1 MPFAKIHS
9 AGDWTAR
16 FGTGGETA
24 AVTIGNF
31 DGVHLGH
38 QKILRD
44 TCELAARMRAMAVVL
59 TFYPHP
65 ACILRPAQAPLLLM
79 TLDQRLAAIEKL
91 NLHAALVLPF
101 DETLAKMSAEDFV
114 RKFLKETL
122 EASAVVIGN
131 NFRFG
136 RGQQGDA
143 KFLDMMGLDVYPS
156 PPVEVD
162 GVPVSSL
169 GHSTGCR
176 RRARGRRGANAGR
189 PFSLAGEIV
198 AGTGQGRK
206 LIVPTLNLGT
216 QQELLPKL
224 GVYATETIVG
234 GETYRSATNVGTR
247 PTFDGQRLA
256 IESHLLDFSGELTNG
271 EMEVRFL
278 KRLRDE
284 QKFSSPEES
293 PCPGPAR
300 YRTGPRIFPHF
311 ECREFRRLRGNQEET
326 HRVSRFTNHESRF
339 TSHESQVTSSAGNPR
354 KARRPP
360 SA

>member
-65 ACILRPAQAPLLLM
+65 ARILRPAQAPLLLM

-114 RKFLKETL
+114 RKFLKETI

-162 GVPVSSL
+162 GVPVSSSAIRL
-169 GHSTGCR
+169 AVAEGR
-176 RRARGRRGANAGR
+176 VEDAARMLGR

-284 QKFSSPEES
+284 QKFSSPEELR
-293 PCPGPAR
+293 AQVLR
-300 YRTGPRIFPHF
+300 DIEQAHEFFRIS
-311 ECREFRRLRGNQEET
+311 N
-326 HRVSRFTNHESRF
+326 
-339 TSHESQVTSSAGNPR
+339 AGNFG
-354 KARRPP
+354 A
-360 SA
+360 

>member
-1 MPFAKIHS
+1 MPLAKFYS
-9 AGDWTAR
+9 AGEWSAR
-16 FGTGGETA
+16 FAASPKPA

-44 TCELAARMRAMAVVL
+44 TRELAARTEALAVVL

-65 ACILRPAQAPLLLM
+65 ARILRPAQAPLLLM
-79 TLDQRLAAIEKL
+79 TLEQRLAAIERMGL
-91 NLHAALVLPF
+91 DAALVLPF
-101 DETLAKMSAEDFV
+101 DEKLAKVSAEDFV
-114 RKFLKETL
+114 RHFLIETL
-122 EASAVVIGN
+122 KACAVVTGN

-136 RGQQGDA
+136 REQQGDA
-143 KFLDMMGLDVYPS
+143 KLLARMGLDVHPA

-162 GVPVSSL
+162 GIAVSSSAIRL
-169 GHSTGCR
+169 AVAEGR
-176 RRARGRRGANAGR
+176 MEDAARMLGR

-206 LIVPTLNLGT
+206 LVVPTLNLRT

-234 GETYRSATNVGTR
+234 GEAYRSATNVGTR

-256 IESHLLDFSGELTNG
+256 IESHLLDFSGNLTSG

-284 QKFSSPEES
+284 QKFSSPAELRVQVLRDIEQAKAYFRAPSFES
-293 PCPGPAR
+293 P
-300 YRTGPRIFPHF
+300 
-311 ECREFRRLRGNQEET
+311 
-326 HRVSRFTNHESRF
+326 
-339 TSHESQVTSSAGNPR
+339 
-354 KARRPP
+354 K
-360 SA
+360 

>member
-1 MPFAKIHS
+1 MEFVKLYS
-9 AGDWTAR
+9 AEQWPAR
-16 FGTGGETA
+16 FGSARKPA

-44 TCELAARMRAMAVVL
+44 TRELAARTQAMAVVL

-65 ACILRPAQAPLLLM
+65 ARVLRPAQAPLLLM
-79 TLDQRLAAIEKL
+79 TLDQRLAAINKIG
-91 NLHAALVLPF
+91 LHAALVLPF
-101 DETLAKMSAEDFV
+101 DERLAKMSAEDFV

-143 KFLDMMGLDVYPS
+143 KLLDCMGLDAYPS
-156 PPVEVD
+156 PPVEMD
-162 GVPVSSL
+162 GLPVSSSAIRL
-169 GHSTGCR
+169 AVAEGRMGPA
-176 RRARGRRGANAGR
+176 ARMLGR

-198 AGTGQGRK
+198 PGTGQGRK
-206 LIVPTLNLGT
+206 LVVPTLNLST

-224 GVYATETIVG
+224 GVYVTEAIVG

-247 PTFDGQRLA
+247 PTFDGQRVA
-256 IESHLLDFSGELTNG
+256 VESHLLDFSGDLAGGEL
-271 EMEVRFL
+271 EIRFL

-284 QKFSSPEES
+284 QKFPSPEALREQVLNDIEQAQEFFRAS
-293 PCPGPAR
+293 KPG
-300 YRTGPRIFPHF
+300 F
-311 ECREFRRLRGNQEET
+311 
-326 HRVSRFTNHESRF
+326 
-339 TSHESQVTSSAGNPR
+339 SQ
-354 KARRPP
+354 
-360 SA
+360 